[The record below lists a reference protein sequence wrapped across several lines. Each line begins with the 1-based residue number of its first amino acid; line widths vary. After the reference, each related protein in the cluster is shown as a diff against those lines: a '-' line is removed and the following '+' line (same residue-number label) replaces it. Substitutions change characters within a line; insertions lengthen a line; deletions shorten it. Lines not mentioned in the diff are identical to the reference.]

1 MKSTT
6 LAALGA
12 IVLVAG
18 TAYPSQRTLVA
29 RPGPTL
35 ILEVTVSDAQAF
47 QRLVDAGYD
56 IDDVRGN
63 VATVYVTEAEA
74 AQLRG
79 DGYSVQEV
87 GRQPDKAKTLGQYH
101 TYASL
106 TSDLQAYASAHPQI
120 CRLTTLGA
128 SVQGRQLWAL
138 LITDN
143 PDVEE
148 DEPEFKYVATIHG
161 DELLGMEMCMYFVDM
176 LLTRYGSDSRIT
188 DLIDSTAIWV
198 VPLMNPD
205 GREIGQ
211 RYNAQGYDLNRS
223 FPAFPV
229 DFTDTMCSGQAV
241 PSTGYPPEVLHVMR
255 WVAENAFTL
264 SACFHGGAQVVNYPY
279 DDDGKPSGTDSPS
292 PDDALF
298 RDISLRYSMH
308 NVDMFNSV
316 TFEDGITNGAAWY
329 VITGGMQDWNYRYAC
344 CNDVTIELDVPKIPS
359 ASTLP
364 AYWSKNRESMLAY
377 LEAVHIGVRG
387 VVTDAENGE
396 PLWAKVTV
404 VGNSQAVFTDPDVGD
419 YHRMLLPGTYTL
431 VISAPGYFPQTIQN
445 VEVGADEAVRV
456 DVQLT
461 GQFSGPNVP
470 AAGLAGVLLTVLG
483 VGMLAVRRVSVFSTG
498 QRR

>member
-1 MKSTT
+1 LKFTI
-6 LAALGA
+6 LAVLGA
-12 IVLVAG
+12 AVLVA
-18 TAYPSQRTLVA
+18 AASYASQRTLVA
-29 RPGPTL
+29 RPGPVL
-35 ILEVTVSDAQAF
+35 ILEVTVSNAQAI
-47 QRLVDAGYD
+47 QQLVDAGYD
-56 IDDVRGN
+56 VDDVRGN

-74 AQLRG
+74 AQLRN
-79 DGYSVQEV
+79 DGYSVRQI
-87 GRQPDKAKTLGQYH
+87 GRQPDGAKALGQYH

-106 TSDLQAYASAHPQI
+106 TSDLQAYAAAHPEI

-138 LITDN
+138 LITDD

-148 DEPEFKYVATIHG
+148 DEPEFKYISTIHG
-161 DELLGMEMCMYFVDM
+161 DELLGMEMCMYFIDL
-176 LLTRYGSDSRIT
+176 LLTGYGAESRIT
-188 DLIDSTAIWV
+188 DLVDSTAIWV

-211 RYNAQGYDLNRS
+211 RYNAQGHDLNRS
-223 FPAFPV
+223 FPAFPE
-229 DFTDTMCSGQAV
+229 DFTDTMYSGQAV
-241 PSTGYPPEVLHVMR
+241 PTTGYPPEVLHVMR

-279 DDDGKPSGTDSPS
+279 DNDGKPSGTDSPS

-298 RDISLRYSMH
+298 RDVSLRYSTH

-344 CNDVTIELDVPKIPS
+344 CNDVTIELAVPKIPN
-359 ASTLP
+359 ATTLP
-364 AYWSKNRESMLAY
+364 DYWSKNEESMLAY

-387 VVTDAENGE
+387 VVTDVENGE

-404 VGNSQAVFTDPDVGD
+404 VGNSHPVFTDPDVGD

-431 VISAPGYFPQTIQN
+431 VVSAPGYFSQTIQN
-445 VEVGADEAVRV
+445 VDVGVGEAVRV

-470 AAGLAGVLLTVLG
+470 AAGLGGVLLTAAG
-483 VGMLAVRRVSVFSTG
+483 IAILAVRRILVLPAG
-498 QRR
+498 RWR